1 MSSLLTT
8 IQTGFNHNDK
18 PVITEE
24 YIEEQNGSIKN
35 TAKTGYETDEV
46 IQSPK
51 ELKTDISNLAFYG
64 SVKDTMDT
72 GFGEYEKLPPPP
84 HPDPKLMVFV
94 DRREILK
101 KLEIEKASKE
111 QIVVPVEVTD
121 DVFEESVK
129 ETIDTGF
136 GDSDTLHKECP
147 EPKAV
152 QYLGKENYLSEFKT
166 EVDKELAR
174 QNLEVYS
181 STKVDQLLQQITN
194 NIGSIYIT
202 RSEVTQMMNSLEYV
216 NSTLKAYANYEVPSN
231 LFQL

>member
-1 MSSLLTT
+1 
-8 IQTGFNHNDK
+8 
-18 PVITEE
+18 
-24 YIEEQNGSIKN
+24 
-35 TAKTGYETDEV
+35 
-46 IQSPK
+46 
-51 ELKTDISNLAFYG
+51 
-64 SVKDTMDT
+64 MDT

-94 DRREILK
+94 DTREILK

-152 QYLGKENYLSEFKT
+152 
-166 EVDKELAR
+166 
-174 QNLEVYS
+174 
-181 STKVDQLLQQITN
+181 
-194 NIGSIYIT
+194 
-202 RSEVTQMMNSLEYV
+202 
-216 NSTLKAYANYEVPSN
+216 
-231 LFQL
+231 